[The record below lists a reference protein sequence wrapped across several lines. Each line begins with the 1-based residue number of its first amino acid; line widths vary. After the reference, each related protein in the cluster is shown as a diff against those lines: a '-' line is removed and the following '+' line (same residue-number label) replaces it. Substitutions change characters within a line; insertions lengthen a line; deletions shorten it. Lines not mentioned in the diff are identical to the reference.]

1 MKAKRFESYQK
12 SQDWTLPRLILGSYI
27 LQQGIETVKSSKNA
41 IDIRIN
47 MNQNSKGQREIPIIL
62 FQVASNSSHVILKLL
77 TAYSVSNFIKTLTVD
92 KEKEEKI
99 EKSVMNVGMKVYS
112 MLDNSEYHM
121 VDFGIN
127 LGMGKNGRVRLFE
140 INPPPIS
147 FRGSIQNHF
156 LIRPI
161 EYASYLAL
169 NKQPQQASQ
178 PEVDKKC
185 WKF

>member
-1 MKAKRFESYQK
+1 MKVKRFKSYQK
-12 SQDWTLPRLILGSYI
+12 FQDWTLPRLVPRGYI

-47 MNQNSKGQREIPIIL
+47 MNQNSKGQREISVII
-62 FQVASNSSHVILKLL
+62 FRVVSNSSHVIPKFV
-77 TAYSVSNFIKTLTVD
+77 TDYSISNFIKTLTVD
-92 KEKEEKI
+92 KEKEAKTEKF
-99 EKSVMNVGMKVYS
+99 VMNVGMKVYS
-112 MLDNSEYHM
+112 MLDKSEYHM

-127 LGMGKNGRVRLFE
+127 LDMGKNGHVRLFE
-140 INPPPIS
+140 INPLPIP
-147 FRGSIQNHF
+147 FRRSIQNHS
-156 LIRPI
+156 LIRLI